1 MLEFK
6 LGCYSVEQHRRDRNG
21 EGEGHDHR
29 RRSELSDG
37 QTAFWKRTERQ
48 VHGVHSVCS
57 AHDGMLFSVDGFIFG
72 WYFTGPNDFNGI
84 LRKSS
89 SFNAMRPIFPINIVL
104 SASIN
109 SISGRNNNQPPS
121 ILCFRF
127 TGYFRKLYVAVVA
140 HIKVVFHDMHE
151 AD

>member
-89 SFNAMRPIFPINIVL
+89 SFNAMRPIFPPKNKQVMCTSRL
-104 SASIN
+104 RSSVSLPTLLNAPPVFLLLLPRPP
-109 SISGRNNNQPPS
+109 GRSPPG
-121 ILCFRF
+121 F
-127 TGYFRKLYVAVVA
+127 TKPVGTSPV
-140 HIKVVFHDMHE
+140 
-151 AD
+151 